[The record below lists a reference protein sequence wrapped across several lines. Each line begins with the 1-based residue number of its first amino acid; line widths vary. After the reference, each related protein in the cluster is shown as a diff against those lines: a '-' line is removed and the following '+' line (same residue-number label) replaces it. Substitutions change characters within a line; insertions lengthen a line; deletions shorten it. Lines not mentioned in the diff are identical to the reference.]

1 MDMIH
6 AYVSVRSESL
16 VKNLLSVK
24 PYNSYNVSALRFYPS
39 GLPLSSLLGS
49 LNALFGAHPHPMA
62 HPSVRPLS
70 CHLPAMLML
79 HAPPTTPHVRRLL
92 HHMRVLMPS
101 ASRRRWT

>member
-16 VKNLLSVK
+16 VKNLLSVQFLHDRQHSDTTR
-24 PYNSYNVSALRFYPS
+24 PVSLSPD
-39 GLPLSSLLGS
+39 SSLGS
-49 LNALFGAHPHPMA
+49 PNALFGAHPHPMA